1 MAQVPNKIVLKSS
14 TKMSLNERFTHIQ
27 KQPKSPPTQN
37 ARAKM
42 AAQQQASVQNRRLA
56 QQMANRPSVQAALKI
71 KQSLKQRLGKS
82 NIKAR
87 LNLPNVPRGRG
98 RGVVITTGRGR
109 GRGRGRGGSQ
119 ANLTQVGTTMN
130 RGGTGLRRGFRG
142 RGRGGLQRGRG
153 TLTRGGFRGRGG
165 FQNRGRGQGDQGFS
179 RPWRSRGRRGGRGRG
194 DWSGSGS
201 PSPFRGTAR
210 GRGRFMRG
218 RGRGGRGRGRGAGA
232 NQQPDRETLDN
243 QLEAYMSKTKSHLD
257 AELDAYMTQA
267 EQS

>member
-71 KQSLKQRLGKS
+71 KQKSLKQRLGKS

-165 FQNRGRGQGDQGFS
+165 FQNR
-179 RPWRSRGRRGGRGRG
+179 
-194 DWSGSGS
+194 
-201 PSPFRGTAR
+201 FRGTAR